1 MPVERRS
8 GTKQVTSIVFAL
20 LALALAVGLAWTMLS
35 LASGGDG
42 PVRIQ
47 LGDDRFDAGQ
57 AVRLSRQIRQDG
69 PTLFPDVS
77 GRGQRQPIF
86 VNHFGDDPEIRWV
99 AFPAVA
105 PGADDGCFL
114 AWNPESELFED
125 RRAPEGGG
133 RDQGE
138 LCSDTTFPPNGLGLE
153 QYPWEVEDSGDLI
166 INVRGDDPADGTTT
180 TPNSTSPS
188 TTTEPPGG

>member
-8 GTKQVTSIVFAL
+8 SRKQVTTLLFAL
-20 LALALAVGLAWTMLS
+20 VAVVAAVALAWGMLT

-47 LGDDRFDAGQ
+47 LGDDEFDAGQ

-69 PTLFPDVS
+69 PALFSDVS
-77 GRGQRQPIF
+77 GRGQRQPIV

-105 PGADDGCFL
+105 PGADEGCFL
-114 AWNPESELFED
+114 TWNAEQERFEE
-125 RRAPEGGG
+125 RRPPEGAG
-133 RDQGE
+133 RDDVGE
-138 LCSDTTFPPNGLGLE
+138 LCSNVTYPANGEGLE
-153 QYPWEVEDSGDLI
+153 QYGWQVDDEGNLI
-166 INVRGDDPADGTTT
+166 IDVRGDEDTTT
-180 TPNSTSPS
+180 TAD
-188 TTTEPPGG
+188 